1 MQNINT
7 SEQLKAAI
15 QILEAEQYEKGILLK
30 AEIAESFERFN
41 PLNLLSISLE
51 DSKAA
56 PILIDK
62 MLNSTIRI
70 FTGYIADKISGGEN
84 GSVFRKISGSLLKS
98 GLSSILSNNS
108 DTFKSISQYI
118 YSNVFKKRD

>member
-30 AEIAESFERFN
+30 AEVVASFESFN

-70 FTGYIADKISGGEN
+70 LTGYIADKISGGED
-84 GSVFRKISGSLLKS
+84 GSVFRKISGSLIKS